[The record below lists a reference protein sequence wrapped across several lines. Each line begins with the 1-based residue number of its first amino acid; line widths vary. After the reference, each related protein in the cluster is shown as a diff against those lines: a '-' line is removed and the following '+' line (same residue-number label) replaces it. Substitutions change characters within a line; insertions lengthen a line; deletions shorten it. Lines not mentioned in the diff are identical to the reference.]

1 MYCNRLR
8 LDWQYEIRKWRI
20 WWNTKCVHYIFH
32 EKSRKITAR
41 AAKIGIFRENSRT
54 AVVWNSLS
62 SVKIMKKKCRFPCK
76 NHRVK
81 MQFVGCR
88 ENVHIIC
95 YIIRCKEWSVCMSAG
110 HKSEPTEM
118 PFGLWTLVGPGN
130 YVLDG
135 PWWEPELYLQGKGQ
149 FSGWMC

>member
-1 MYCNRLR
+1 VYIISSMKNQGRLLHELQKSASSMKIHGR
-8 LDWQYEIRKWRI
+8 QLCEIR
-20 WWNTKCVHYIFH
+20 Y
-32 EKSRKITAR
+32 
-41 AAKIGIFRENSRT
+41 
-54 AVVWNSLS
+54 LP
-62 SVKIMKKKCRFPCK
+62 KKCRFPCK

-81 MQFVGCR
+81 MQFVGCH

-135 PWWEPELYLQGKGQ
+135 P
-149 FSGWMC
+149 

>member
-1 MYCNRLR
+1 MCCNRLR

-41 AAKIGIFRENSRT
+41 AAKIGIFHENSRT

-62 SVKIMKKKCRFPCK
+62 SVKIMKKKCRFHCK

-95 YIIRCKEWSVCMSAG
+95 YIIRCKEWYVCWTQEWTNWNAVWVVD
-110 HKSEPTEM
+110 
-118 PFGLWTLVGPGN
+118 FGGPRELCIRWAVMGAWTVSPGE
-130 YVLDG
+130 G
-135 PWWEPELYLQGKGQ
+135 AI
-149 FSGWMC
+149 